1 MRKTGV
7 SVCSLGIRGTE
18 KFEICEEHFKICK
31 EANIEAMEITLPFG
45 FDFFKLDF
53 KYLQKLADKY
63 NVKLWSFHVPFSGY
77 FDPSSL
83 DEKQAEYAMEDFKR
97 LMKNASVSDVKYIVI
112 HPSEEITT
120 VEGRDKRMENAKRRL
135 SELADYADTLGLTIA
150 VETLP
155 RLCLG
160 NSTDEMEELVSANDK
175 LRICFDVNHIKL
187 GTQKEF
193 LERLGDKIVTLHISD
208 YNIPDNHLLPFEGK
222 IDWKEFI
229 ISLDEANYNGVFMYE
244 AGLMTKDGTNIMRD
258 AKIYYDLHKK
268 IEELK

>member
-7 SVCSLGIRGTE
+7 SVCSLE
-18 KFEICEEHFKICK
+18 KKGEQFEINEKYFKMCQD
-31 EANIEAMEITLPFG
+31 ANIEAMEVTLPFG
-45 FDFFKLDF
+45 YDFFKLDF
-53 KYLQKLADKY
+53 KYLQKLANKY
-63 NVKLWSFHVPFSGY
+63 NVELWSYHVPFSGY

-83 DEKQAEYAMEDFKR
+83 DEEKAKNAMEDFKL

-120 VEGRDKRMENAKRRL
+120 TERRDERMENAKRRL
-135 SELADYADTLGLTIA
+135 SELAEYANTLGLTIA

-160 NSTDEMEELVSANDK
+160 NSTDEMEELMKANDK
-175 LRICFDVNHIKL
+175 LRICFDVNHIEL

-229 ISLDEANYNGVFMYE
+229 IALDKANYNGVFMYE
-244 AGLMTKDGTNIMRD
+244 AGLMTKDGTDIMRN